1 MPKPKRQVTADVI
14 NDSLGDLP
22 PTLRDNMRVIQTRFD
37 LEAHLR
43 NIILSNPFVPPT
55 GDKCPIN
62 DLPNELLAQIFTV
75 GALEDDDEDEEDDMY
90 QEEEDEGRML
100 DEVTGEPME
109 DEDGR
114 SDGDIVDEGVLPF
127 QVLVSHVCKHWRT
140 VGEY

>member
-100 DEVTGEPME
+100 DEVTG
-109 DEDGR
+109 
-114 SDGDIVDEGVLPF
+114 
-127 QVLVSHVCKHWRT
+127 
-140 VGEY
+140 